1 MENNLD
7 STVKIKVM
15 GVGGGGGNAVNR
27 MVSQKNEFTGVDFIS
42 ANTDLQALGYV
53 KAKTKL
59 QLGAVTTNGMGSGAD
74 PSVGKKAAEESAD
87 AIKMTLE
94 GANILFITAGMG
106 GGTGTGASPVIA
118 KIAHDMGIVTVAVVT
133 KPFDFEGTVRAK
145 IAEEGLNELRKQV
158 DGMMI
163 IPNQRL
169 FRIEGKNITIA
180 NAFKKA
186 DEVLSNGVAGI
197 TELVQLPGLINLD
210 FADFKTILCAPENK
224 IVANES
230 SDKRVTGTI
239 WMGLGVGIGEERAQ
253 DAIRNAMSYSLI
265 ESSPKGAKNVLYN
278 VVGNDISMDELD
290 IIAHE
295 VSEQVDKDARIIFG
309 YAEDSSLKRD
319 DDELGGVR
327 IVMVASGLSDV
338 FDETSK
344 AKSDFKKVLHDV
356 SFSRQKP
363 NGQEAPA
370 DIVVD
375 IPAILRKKPGMGNG

>member
-133 KPFDFEGTVRAK
+133 KPFDFEGNVRAK

-230 SDKRVTGTI
+230 LDKRVTGTI
-239 WMGLGVGIGEERAQ
+239 WMGLGVGIGEERA
-253 DAIRNAMSYSLI
+253 
-265 ESSPKGAKNVLYN
+265 
-278 VVGNDISMDELD
+278 
-290 IIAHE
+290 
-295 VSEQVDKDARIIFG
+295 
-309 YAEDSSLKRD
+309 
-319 DDELGGVR
+319 
-327 IVMVASGLSDV
+327 
-338 FDETSK
+338 
-344 AKSDFKKVLHDV
+344 
-356 SFSRQKP
+356 
-363 NGQEAPA
+363 
-370 DIVVD
+370 
-375 IPAILRKKPGMGNG
+375 